1 MVVGTTAVVGTV
13 GVTGVTGVAG
23 VTGVTGAGGVTAAT
37 GALVPVALG
46 GCELTTDVGII
57 PPPLLR
63 LRARP

>member
-1 MVVGTTAVVGTV
+1 MFFRFGLVTTAGLTAGCVVGVE
-13 GVTGVTGVAG
+13 GVEGLTD
-23 VTGVTGAGGVTAAT
+23 AT
-37 GALVPVALG
+37 CALVPVALG